1 METKIYVSLKT
12 PIAHVGNNYDEL
24 RINVDY
30 QKGGINYFSG
40 NIEDSGVFVYL
51 TPVHRDGISVGQT
64 ICGDQHVSGYKILC
78 KPLNRKSQKQI
89 NLVAEKVLKHAS
101 EIADLYSDRKHQ
113 EVFNLIKTLT
123 EGLWAQ
129 ESIIAAYIRA

>member
-24 RINVDY
+24 RINVNY

-40 NIEDSGVFVYL
+40 NVENSGVFVYL

-64 ICGDQHVSGYKILC
+64 ICGDQHISGYKILC

-101 EIADLYSDRKHQ
+101 EIADLYSDYKHQ

-123 EGLWAQ
+123 EGL
-129 ESIIAAYIRA
+129 

>member
-1 METKIYVSLKT
+1 MKT
-12 PIAHVGNNYDEL
+12 PIAHVGSNYDEL
-24 RINVDY
+24 RINVAY

-40 NIEDSGVFVYL
+40 NIENSGVFVYL

-64 ICGDQHVSGYKILC
+64 ICGDQHISGYKILC

-101 EIADLYSDRKHQ
+101 EIADLYSDYKHQ

-123 EGLWAQ
+123 VVLL
-129 ESIIAAYIRA
+129 

>member
-1 METKIYVSLKT
+1 METKVYASLKN
-12 PIAHVGNNYDEL
+12 PIKSASRVYGEL

-30 QKGGINYFSG
+30 QKGGVNYFSG
-40 NIEDSGVFVYL
+40 NIEDGGVFVYL

-64 ICGDQHVSGYKILC
+64 ICGDQHISGYKILC

-101 EIADLYSDRKHQ
+101 EIADLYSDYKHQ

-123 EGLWAQ
+123 EGL
-129 ESIIAAYIRA
+129 